1 MSDKPSEALAVAVSA
16 DDTRTF
22 VVSLA
27 DLTNAYRT
35 ALEADI
41 DPVSAMWMA
50 ISMDCANSAALIRDA
65 EARGMERAADHVV
78 ATCPTGMDAADLID
92 AHHDIA
98 AAIRAEAAAIRGDT
112 E

>member
-1 MSDKPSEALAVAVSA
+1 MSRCQLELKAAGVAYP
-16 DDTRTF
+16 RTCPTCGLSGAC
-22 VVSLA
+22 VKGLSHGTPERPPLVASP
-27 DLTNAYRT
+27 
-35 ALEADI
+35 E
-41 DPVSAMWMA
+41 VQ
-50 ISMDCANSAALIRDA
+50 ALIREA